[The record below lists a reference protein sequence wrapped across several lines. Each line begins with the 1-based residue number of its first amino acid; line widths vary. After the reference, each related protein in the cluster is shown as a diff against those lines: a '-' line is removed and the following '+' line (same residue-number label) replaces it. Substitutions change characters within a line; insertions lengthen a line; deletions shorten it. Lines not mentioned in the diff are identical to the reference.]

1 MNVNEKGLTGLIE
14 VIRDLTR
21 KGYECFTPFNDFSA
35 VDLIIMNKEYQTI
48 RLQVKYRAFDK
59 SEQIQL
65 ELFSIVNG
73 KKIPIN
79 RSAIDAYAIYIPDVD
94 CVCYYPITDIASDK
108 RSFIVRKS
116 PGKSTINV
124 DKKPAPVYS
133 ELLDE
138 MRLWN
143 GVRAGR

>member
-1 MNVNEKGLTGLIE
+1 MNVNEKGVTGLIE
-14 VIRDLTR
+14 VIRDLNR

-35 VDLIIMNKEYQTI
+35 VDLIVVNKDYQVR

-59 SEQIQL
+59 VDQIQL
-65 ELFSIVNG
+65 ELFSTVNG

-79 RSAIDAYAIYIPDVD
+79 RTAIDAYAIYIPDVD
-94 CVCYYPITDIASDK
+94 CVCYYPICDIAADK
-108 RSFIVRKS
+108 KSFIVRKS
-116 PGKSTINV
+116 QGKKTINV

-138 MRLWN
+138 MRLW
-143 GVRAGR
+143 